1 MKCLLSLYF
10 LFLFAIPLFGQK
22 SNYRIHYDYI
32 TDSTGQVKKDTT
44 SKYLL
49 ISNENSWGL
58 IDRKGNIVIPLNK
71 YQHIQMDN
79 KGMILAKKNRK
90 YGYIDIHDNILIPF
104 IYNDIGVF
112 SECVDLAPAVKN
124 KKQGFINRKGE
135 TVIPFVYDY
144 SSRVRY
150 FYEPGIAVLL
160 KNGKYGVINAENK
173 IIVPFMYT
181 EIKFDRGDH
190 FVKVWQKEKWAC
202 FSITGEQL
210 SDFNNFKIVDKSS
223 LMCYFP
229 NDTKNLPILVET
241 GGNEKY
247 FSELHSDIRY
257 LNGSEKEK
265 IELKVRGGKQFAL
278 VDKYHHFIVPFG
290 QYDYMGRFGLGRKAI
305 VANKGKYGII
315 NESGELVLPL
325 EYDFIEQP
333 RSYSNCAHIFLATK
347 GNTVTLFD
355 QHLNIVPTEGITSY
369 RNEMNNIFITNK
381 ENKMGL
387 IDYKGIQIVPFQYDT
402 LYYERSFR
410 KTHTL
415 IAKKDNFYGLIS
427 INNNIIQPFKY
438 KFIYAVADETAYVD
452 QNNKVGILRA
462 DGTTMIPFEYDAI
475 YRTWYDRP
483 EKEFP
488 DTEAIFIV
496 EKEGKI
502 GTVDDKNNVIIPIIY
517 DGLSGWIEYGHD
529 AHYVKNNDKYG
540 IISHKGKIIIPIEY
554 EWIGLPE
561 HNVIDVKKEGKYGV
575 VSYKNK
581 VILPCIYDRIY
592 LDIPWF
598 SLEKDKFPKIVA
610 LYQNKWRYYDLK
622 GKLLHSNVPLKEI
635 KQEYDFLLNPV
646 NLPDEYYDLYSLDM
660 KLKNGFK
667 IWIDEQ

>member
-1 MKCLLSLYF
+1 MKRLLSLYF

-32 TDSTGQVKKDTT
+32 TDSTGQVIKDTT

-49 ISNENSWGL
+49 ISNQNSWGL

-71 YQHIQMDN
+71 YQHVQMDN

-135 TVIPFVYDY
+135 TIIPFVYDY
-144 SSRVRY
+144 SSHVRH
-150 FYEPGIAVLL
+150 FYDPGIAVLL

-265 IELKVRGGKQFAL
+265 IELKVRGGKQFAF
-278 VDKYHHFIVPFG
+278 VDQHHHFIVPFG
-290 QYDYMGRFGLGRKAI
+290 QYDYADFFGLGRKAI

-333 RSYSNCAHIFLATK
+333 RSYSNCAHIFLVTK
-347 GNTVTLFD
+347 ENTVTLFD
-355 QHLNIVPTEGITSY
+355 QHLNIIPIEGITSY
-369 RNEMNNIFITNK
+369 RNELNNIFITNK

-475 YRTWYDRP
+475 YRTWYNRP

-488 DTEAIFIV
+488 GTKAIFVV

-502 GTVDDKNNVIIPIIY
+502 GTINDKNYVFIPIIY
-517 DGLSGWIEYGHD
+517 DGLSGWIEYGPD

-554 EWIGLPE
+554 EWIGSPQDGI
-561 HNVIDVKKEGKYGV
+561 VPVQKEGKYGV
-575 VSYKNK
+575 VSWKNK

-598 SLEKDKFPKIVA
+598 SLEKDKIPKIVA
-610 LYQNKWRYYDLK
+610 LYQNKWKYYDLK
-622 GKLLHSNVPLKEI
+622 GNLLHSNVPLKEI
-635 KQEYDFLLNPV
+635 KQEYNFLLNPV